1 MGRFLGSYDGEE
13 IDRPDLNKCPD
24 CGCFFASDNCPLC
37 GKPCPEEFRAGN
49 RKPLK
54 KKKHKGNSS
63 SRTVTFMD
71 WYHQWWVI
79 ILALIFFPIMGII
92 LLLTSPH
99 KKSIK
104 IAVGV
109 VAIIWGLTSAIGI
122 GNIVN
127 GFNRLTYKPVDT
139 SLSREEY
146 IAACSV
152 TDPEQFYRNAE
163 DLKGEY
169 VAVTVIVNE
178 KFRDADAEYNGNDYP
193 VYYECTDG
201 SGREFTILIRDCIID
216 SSENFMPG
224 DVITVYG
231 EGDGEISVYD
241 EFYEVHSAPCLNAAY
256 VE

>member
-37 GKPCPEEFRAGN
+37 GKTCPEEFRAGN

-63 SRTVTFMD
+63 SRTVTFID

-79 ILALIFFPIMGII
+79 ILALIIFPIMGLI
-92 LLLTSPH
+92 LLFTSPH
-99 KKSIK
+99 KKSLK
-104 IAVGV
+104 IGIGVAAVCWCLISTV
-109 VAIIWGLTSAIGI
+109 GI
-122 GNIVN
+122 GNILN
-127 GFNRLTYKPVDT
+127 GINSLTYKPVDT
-139 SLSREEY
+139 SLSRDEY
-146 IAACSV
+146 ISACSEV
-152 TDPEQFYRNAE
+152 TPEQFYRNPQGY
-163 DLKGEY
+163 KGEY
-169 VAVTVIVNE
+169 VSLTLTVVQKI
-178 KFRDADAEYNGNDYP
+178 RDADAEYNGNDYP
-193 VYYECTDG
+193 VYYVCSDG
-201 SGREFTILIRDCIID
+201 SDATFTVLIRDCIID
-216 SSENFMPG
+216 RSENFIAG

-241 EFYEVHSAPCLNAAY
+241 EFYEPHSAPCLNVAY